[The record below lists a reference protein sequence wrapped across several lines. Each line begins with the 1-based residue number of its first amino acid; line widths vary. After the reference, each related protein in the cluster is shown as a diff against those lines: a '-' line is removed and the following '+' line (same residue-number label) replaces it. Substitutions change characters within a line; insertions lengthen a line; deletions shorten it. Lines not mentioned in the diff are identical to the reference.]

1 MKIFVDTM
9 NFVRVKL
16 NSLYFSSKSVIL
28 PTFPTV
34 VVVVVFI
41 FLVLIMVLLFPHA
54 TRFEIWDSFV
64 LYFN

>member
-34 VVVVVFI
+34 VVVVVVFHFPSFDNGSFI
-41 FLVLIMVLLFPHA
+41 
-54 TRFEIWDSFV
+54 SSC
-64 LYFN
+64 N